1 MARRLAGILV
11 VFLPLALGACGD
23 GAEDPGV
30 TASAAAAPGGTCRC
44 VREIARDGELVALLV
59 PSGCIASTDALPI
72 CTVAQPRPGSPRQ
85 HTP

>member
-23 GAEDPGV
+23 GAGDPEFTV
-30 TASAAAAPGGTCRC
+30 SALAAPGGTCRC
-44 VREIARDGELVALLV
+44 VREIDRDGELVAVLI
-59 PSGCIASTDALPI
+59 PTGCIASTDPLPI

>member
-30 TASAAAAPGGTCRC
+30 TASAAAVPGGTCRC
-44 VREIARDGELVALLV
+44 VREIDRDGELAALPV
-59 PSGCIASTDALPI
+59 PAGCIATTDPLPI
-72 CTVAQPRPGSPRQ
+72 CTIAQPRPGSPPQ